1 MSHSVRDL
9 IAAAKTLIREIGPAE
24 LLELQKFGCPI
35 VDVRE
40 PEEFAEGHVPGAVNI
55 PRGLL
60 EFEVDGHPAVNYQTA
75 EALAHRQRPVVLYC
89 LSGGRS
95 ALAAEALLRL
105 GFVDPMSLE
114 DGILGWADAG
124 HPVVTPATA
133 NLEAVMPNGGEGG
146 IRTHDPLA
154 GTPVFKTGAFNR
166 SATSPSG
173 NPF

>member
-1 MSHSVRDL
+1 MSQTVRDL
-9 IAAAKTLIREIGPAE
+9 VTAAKRVIREIGPAE
-24 LLELQKFGCPI
+24 LLELQQFGCPV

-75 EALAHRQRPVVLYC
+75 EALSHRARPVVLYC

-105 GFVDPMSLE
+105 GFANPMSLE

-124 HPVVTPATA
+124 HPVVTPVGAPHTSALTPTA
-133 NLEAVMPNGGEGG
+133 
-146 IRTHDPLA
+146 
-154 GTPVFKTGAFNR
+154 
-166 SATSPSG
+166 SPRC
-173 NPF
+173 

>member
-9 IAAAKTLIREIGPAE
+9 IAAARTVIREIGPAE

-40 PEEFAEGHVPGAVNI
+40 PEEFADGHLPGAVNI

-60 EFEVDGHPAVNYQTA
+60 EFEVDGHPAVSYQTA
-75 EALAHRQRPVVLYC
+75 EALSHRQRPVVLYC

-105 GFVDPMSLE
+105 GFVDPMSLA

-124 HPVVTPATA
+124 HPVVSPPPALSTSVPASAQVTA
-133 NLEAVMPNGGEGG
+133 AACAWNALDGSEPDRASMSHC
-146 IRTHDPLA
+146 RD
-154 GTPVFKTGAFNR
+154 
-166 SATSPSG
+166 
-173 NPF
+173 